1 MVISFL
7 YFVVI
12 FFSSRNTFSGRFIYT
27 AFHNYNFY
35 ARSTTLS
42 VASPIILIFNNNEL
56 KKHLLGCQ

>member
-12 FFSSRNTFSGRFIYT
+12 FFSSRNTFSGSLIYT

-35 ARSTTLS
+35 ARFLKLS
-42 VASPIILIFNNNEL
+42 ITSPIILIFNNN
-56 KKHLLGCQ
+56 